1 MMTEMKGLTRK
12 ESPCHPHGEDV
23 CQASSAH
30 GEKKRQECPPPS
42 PTPIPF
48 SLNTSGDTLLL
59 DIRRILGKPIIVL
72 ARQAPPTHN

>member
-30 GEKKRQECPPPS
+30 GEKKRQECPP
-42 PTPIPF
+42 TPCWNWNLIAPKDPF
-48 SLNTSGDTLLL
+48 APLWILIEGPHSMSGFEY
-59 DIRRILGKPIIVL
+59 
-72 ARQAPPTHN
+72 